1 MAFEKGDFVLIDY
14 VAKVKETGEIFDT
27 TMEEVAK
34 KEKLYKEGEIYE
46 PKLVV
51 IGEGW
56 VLKAL
61 DESLPTLEL
70 TKTAPVEISPDKA
83 FGNRDPEKIR
93 LVPLRRL
100 LAKNI
105 TPQLGMRVEF
115 EGKLAIV
122 RTMGAGR
129 VQLDFNPPLAGKT
142 LVYEVTT
149 KKKLETKEDKLNA
162 LIHRRIPQVDSS
174 KFSVKTKK
182 TALEIEVPEDA
193 FYVEGLQA
201 AKRGIALDV
210 QKFFS
215 QIDTVTFTEEF
226 KRKVPAAD
234 KPKAEKT
241 KKPATET
248 AETEPPAKPVETVA
262 EEPQPAIQP
271 TPSTQS
277 GETAATP

>member
-34 KEKLYKEGEIYE
+34 KERLYKEGEIYE

-70 TKTAPVEISPDKA
+70 AKTAPVEISPDKA

-142 LVYEVTT
+142 LVYEVTAN
-149 KKKLETKEDKLNA
+149 KKLETKEEKLNA
-162 LIHRRIPQVDSS
+162 LIHRRIPQVDPS

-182 TALEIEVPEDA
+182 TTLEIEVPEDA

-210 QKFFS
+210 QKFFP
-215 QIDTVTFTEEF
+215 QIDTVEFIEVF
-226 KRKVPAAD
+226 KRKVPAAE

-248 AETEPPAKPVETVA
+248 TEAEPSAPLETVQ
-262 EEPQPAIQP
+262 EPQPTIQP
-271 TPSTQS
+271 TPSTGS
-277 GETAATP
+277 TEAAKTP